1 MAARPALADQLLDAQ
16 VAWVM
21 AELEDGALEGTI
33 RREVADLW
41 DVAATVPL
49 AAVVDLPSLTPVL
62 ARLLATVPASTTVS
76 TMVQATADLLHEG
89 PQDPVTP
96 ADLVAREDVEAL
108 VAELLALRPLVE
120 QGMDRLA
127 ESPLVGTLASRFVTR
142 LVVDVLE
149 ANRSMAQRIPGV
161 GSIVS
166 LGTSAATRVVGA
178 VDKQAQQLLGDTA
191 GKGAAFAVRRLNK
204 VVMDTLRDPLMH
216 DALMEVWDTQSARSV
231 DAVAEG
237 MAQDDARRLAGV
249 LQDIAIG
256 AAPTPA
262 VMGFLLAWVE
272 ALLEVYGDHPVTT
285 LLEELG
291 IGRDDVLG
299 DAQVV
304 VGPIISAMRAD
315 GRLEAMVRARLEPF
329 WDSPQ
334 VAAMLTA

>member
-33 RREVADLW
+33 RREVVDLW

-127 ESPLVGTLASRFVTR
+127 ESPLVG
-142 LVVDVLE
+142 
-149 ANRSMAQRIPGV
+149 
-161 GSIVS
+161 
-166 LGTSAATRVVGA
+166 A

-216 DALMEVWDTQSARSV
+216 DALMEVWDTQAATSV

-237 MAQDDARRLAGV
+237 IAQDDARRLAGV

-272 ALLEVYGDHPVTT
+272 ALLDVYGDHPVTT